1 MQGYPE
7 LWPGISPSLHI
18 TSGNTEIILHPNPAP
33 GWIREP
39 QDRGLQKEDWSRGQ
53 KGTLTIVSSPRVRS
67 IRKKMMAQ
75 KGDRGNLV
83 KASG

>member
-1 MQGYPE
+1 MC
-7 LWPGISPSLHI
+7 WMI
-18 TSGNTEIILHPNPAP
+18 
-33 GWIREP
+33 EP
-39 QDRGLQKEDWSRGQ
+39 QKRGLQKEDWGRGQ

-75 KGDRGNLV
+75 KGERGSLV